1 MKRATSIF
9 NFLATVLFFAAVI
22 ITYMYPNLLEQ
33 WKITPVEART
43 IIMNL
48 ISLILLIYFL
58 QTHLKLSWRIFCL
71 IGSFIVLIESILML
85 GAWKQLINF

>member
-1 MKRATSIF
+1 
-9 NFLATVLFFAAVI
+9 
-22 ITYMYPNLLEQ
+22 MYPNLLEQ